1 MYIFTGLLRGIR
13 IVTTHSSLHTRSY
26 PLDYIGFA
34 GSGIRELVHSYV
46 GKYVVCNMRATS
58 GAYFF
63 LRFYSPYIHPYI
75 VVDVFYVGNFSLWRK
90 AFIQKKKKK
99 NYEGTIFSLSTVM
112 KNRCKRCR
120 GDRLKAILCNFFCIE
135 NSSADRYHSRWC
147 FSVYSTCFVSF
158 VL

>member
-63 LRFYSPYIHPYI
+63 LRFYSTLPSTP
-75 VVDVFYVGNFSLWRK
+75 
-90 AFIQKKKKK
+90 IQQSMFFTLEIFRFEGRLLYKKKKK

-135 NSSADRYHSRWC
+135 NSSADRYHSR
-147 FSVYSTCFVSF
+147 
-158 VL
+158 

>member
-1 MYIFTGLLRGIR
+1 MEYVLLRRTPPSTLVPTPSITSDLQEVAYASLFIR
-13 IVTTHSSLHTRSY
+13 TWGNTWFVICVQR
-26 PLDYIGFA
+26 
-34 GSGIRELVHSYV
+34 REHIFSYV
-46 GKYVVCNMRATS
+46 STP
-58 GAYFF
+58 
-63 LRFYSPYIHPYI
+63 PYIHPYI

>member
-1 MYIFTGLLRGIR
+1 MEYVLLRRTPPSTLVPTPSITSDLQEVAYASLFIR
-13 IVTTHSSLHTRSY
+13 TWGNTWFVICVQR
-26 PLDYIGFA
+26 
-34 GSGIRELVHSYV
+34 REHIFSYV
-46 GKYVVCNMRATS
+46 STP
-58 GAYFF
+58 
-63 LRFYSPYIHPYI
+63 PYIHPYI
-75 VVDVFYVGNFSLWRK
+75 VVDVFRFEGRLLY
-90 AFIQKKKKK
+90 KKKKK

>member
-63 LRFYSPYIHPYI
+63 LRFYSTLHPPLYSSRCFLRWKFFALKEG
-75 VVDVFYVGNFSLWRK
+75 FY
-90 AFIQKKKKK
+90 KKKKK
-99 NYEGTIFSLSTVM
+99 KLRRNDI
-112 KNRCKRCR
+112 
-120 GDRLKAILCNFFCIE
+120 
-135 NSSADRYHSRWC
+135 
-147 FSVYSTCFVSF
+147 
-158 VL
+158 

>member
-63 LRFYSPYIHPYI
+63 LRFYSTLHPPLYSSRCFLRWKFFALKEG
-75 VVDVFYVGNFSLWRK
+75 FYT
-90 AFIQKKKKK
+90 KKKKK
-99 NYEGTIFSLSTVM
+99 KITKERYLVCQPLWRIVVNVAEGTGLKLFYVIF
-112 KNRCKRCR
+112 
-120 GDRLKAILCNFFCIE
+120 
-135 NSSADRYHSRWC
+135 
-147 FSVYSTCFVSF
+147 FV
-158 VL
+158 

>member
-46 GKYVVCNMRATS
+46 GKYVVCNMRATL

-63 LRFYSPYIHPYI
+63 LRFYSTLHPPLYSSRCFLRWKFFALKEG
-75 VVDVFYVGNFSLWRK
+75 FYT
-90 AFIQKKKKK
+90 KKKK
-99 NYEGTIFSLSTVM
+99 NYEGTIFSLSTIM